1 MPLENTVD
9 ISEARADD
17 LANQYVD
24 KYPDQM
30 SAYESGSIVTRCNES
45 LSPFEMIAV
54 GQTLDQYN
62 NYQRYVNESFG
73 GLGQLGV
80 IPQVALDVITAA
92 QANSILPLLAS
103 TQPMPEEHGIVY
115 YKQIQAA
122 QNGGGYNKGDVLT
135 SPLARNNL
143 GDGTLGMN
151 RRQVTIGTGDA
162 TAKSFSADL
171 GATGI
176 RPFTV
181 YVNVP
186 GVGTGQ
192 DDGNGKILGF
202 GFEGTVDYT
211 SGHVVV
217 STDAAPAAGVLI
229 TARFD
234 VDVDKMD
241 SLDKIQ
247 AGLISKDIRAEIW
260 TLAADIGTFAN
271 FAFANRF
278 GRSAEDEVAAD
289 LATAITNVMNTR
301 AVQLIMGSAVGSSTW
316 YKVPVS
322 GISYAEHKL
331 TFIDGIA
338 AAESRMHLNAGVGTA
353 ARYLVGRNAAA
364 TLRGMPEFQKAPI
377 DAATSIG
384 LYGFYDGVPVIRA
397 TGIVADDDMYLI
409 ANPDGYFNSILAYA
423 PFMPLMTTDTI
434 QNPNNPFRGTKA
446 AGVWAGMTSL
456 NGNLATKLTL
466 SPTAAPQ

>member
-1 MPLENTVD
+1 MPLEQTVN

-17 LANQYVD
+17 LANQYLD
-24 KYPDQM
+24 KYPEQL

-115 YKQIQAA
+115 YKQIQAG
-122 QNGGGYNKGDVLT
+122 QDGHGYSKGDVMT
-135 SPLARNNL
+135 SPLQRNNL

-151 RRQVTIGTGDA
+151 RRQVTIGTGDG
-162 TAKSFSADL
+162 TAKSFAADL

-181 YVNVP
+181 FINIP
-186 GVGTGQ
+186 GVGNGQ
-192 DDGNGKILGF
+192 DDGTGNILGF
-202 GFEGTVDYT
+202 GFEGTINYVT
-211 SGHVVV
+211 GHATVT
-217 STDAAPAAGVLI
+217 TDAAVASGVQVA
-229 TARFD
+229 ARFD

-271 FAFANRF
+271 FAFSNRF

-289 LATAITNVMNTR
+289 LATAITNVLNTR
-301 AVQLIMGSAVGSSTW
+301 AVQLIMQNAVGASTW

-338 AAESRMHLNAGVGTA
+338 AAESVLHTNAGVGTA
-353 ARYLVGRNAAA
+353 ARFLAGRAAAA
-364 TLRGMPEFQKAPI
+364 TLRGMPEFQKAPV

-384 LYGFYDGVPVIRA
+384 LYGFYDGIPVIRA
-397 TGIVADDDMYLI
+397 TGVVADNDMYLI
-409 ANPDGYFNSILAYA
+409 ANPDGYFNSPLAYA

-446 AGVWAGMTSL
+446 AGVWAGMTSI

-466 SPTAAPQ
+466 SPTDAP